1 MDFTGD
7 RLSRGGLLQWYR
19 DRLDRGICDY
29 REMSDWAVW
38 EGQGQST
45 CRSGKL
51 KGQMI

>member
-1 MDFTGD
+1 MDFTGII
-7 RLSRGGLLQWYR
+7 LSGGGLLQWYR
-19 DRLDRGICDY
+19 NRPDGGICDH

-51 KGQMI
+51 KGQMM

>member
-1 MDFTGD
+1 MDFTGII
-7 RLSRGGLLQWYR
+7 LSGGGFLQWYR
-19 DRLDRGICDY
+19 KRPDRGICDH

-51 KGQMI
+51 KGQMM

>member
-1 MDFTGD
+1 MDFIGD
-7 RLSRGGLLQWYR
+7 GLSRGGLLQWYR
-19 DRLDRGICDY
+19 NGPDGGICDH

-51 KGQMI
+51 KDQMM